1 MIKKSKSA
9 NDNYLA
15 KIVKLK
21 GVTKHPNADRLQ
33 VVKVDFQN
41 VITDLSAKDGDLYVY
56 FPVESRIN
64 HEFLSFINAFRDKSL
79 NKDEKKKGFFES
91 NCRVKATNLRGEKS
105 MGFIIP
111 LYKLEE
117 WSNIPDLGRFE
128 GKEFDTV
135 GNELLLDKYQ
145 IEYKKVGTKE
155 SKKDVRLNR
164 LVDNQVHLHVDTSNI
179 RRSMDRINL
188 DDNIT
193 ITYKFHGTSAHF
205 QHVLVKKKL
214 SFLYKVLKKLGV
226 NITDTE
232 YDIVYGSRR
241 VIKNKYIED
250 PKRKDHFYSYDLWGE
265 VTERIKGK
273 IPKGFCIYGEI
284 VGWTKDHK
292 PIQQGYPYK
301 CLPGRNEMYVYR
313 VSFTNPDG
321 IVTELSSEQVK
332 EFCKKYDLK
341 SVPILFQGTVK
352 EYLKSREVEVKED
365 WKEAF
370 INLLEKEYNEKDC
383 YICKN
388 GMPEEGVVIRK
399 ESLFDFEAYKLK
411 SFRFLQ
417 HEGHELD
424 KGVIDIE
431 SKS

>member
-117 WSNIPDLGRFE
+117 WSNTPDLGRFE

-164 LVDNQVHLHVDTSNI
+164 LVDNQVH
-179 RRSMDRINL
+179 
-188 DDNIT
+188 
-193 ITYKFHGTSAHF
+193 
-205 QHVLVKKKL
+205 
-214 SFLYKVLKKLGV
+214 
-226 NITDTE
+226 
-232 YDIVYGSRR
+232 
-241 VIKNKYIED
+241 
-250 PKRKDHFYSYDLWGE
+250 
-265 VTERIKGK
+265 
-273 IPKGFCIYGEI
+273 
-284 VGWTKDHK
+284 
-292 PIQQGYPYK
+292 
-301 CLPGRNEMYVYR
+301 
-313 VSFTNPDG
+313 
-321 IVTELSSEQVK
+321 
-332 EFCKKYDLK
+332 
-341 SVPILFQGTVK
+341 
-352 EYLKSREVEVKED
+352 
-365 WKEAF
+365 
-370 INLLEKEYNEKDC
+370 
-383 YICKN
+383 
-388 GMPEEGVVIRK
+388 
-399 ESLFDFEAYKLK
+399 
-411 SFRFLQ
+411 
-417 HEGHELD
+417 
-424 KGVIDIE
+424 
-431 SKS
+431 